1 MALKSIGYG
10 TNILNI
16 DETGSTLFGLYIG
29 YNDNDTIISADLKLW
44 KILFNEKDITKQ
56 SSIYIDK
63 LGEYAYITIKNFQ
76 GLKLLENKD
85 VSILEID
92 APITNKITKI
102 TTIHKMSYKFYKHL
116 KTYAI
121 RQLIEPNE
129 FDIQVD
135 NEHGNS
141 TFNAIRHLSRCNDVQ
156 ESNLSYF
163 NLYNN
168 NQYTELLV
176 YEGELTDNF
185 DYLTVLLPVA
195 HTSEEVMFNEGAIM
209 YIKDPEN
216 SNMILQVVNSL
227 MGYVTKVKIVRTSDL
242 KEFYGHIMGPMPGTG
257 IFMPEGN
264 KFKDENGFEDIY
276 SSELNIIGD
285 YKYFRV
291 RISDWGSFKNKET
304 NTLLCDNNM
313 KDLDTYKV
321 YITLQ

>member
-1 MALKSIGYG
+1 MY
-10 TNILNI
+10 
-16 DETGSTLFGLYIG
+16 
-29 YNDNDTIISADLKLW
+29 
-44 KILFNEKDITKQ
+44 
-56 SSIYIDK
+56 
-63 LGEYAYITIKNFQ
+63 
-76 GLKLLENKD
+76 
-85 VSILEID
+85 
-92 APITNKITKI
+92 
-102 TTIHKMSYKFYKHL
+102 YKFYKHL

-135 NEHGNS
+135 NENNNL
-141 TFNAIRHLSRCNDVQ
+141 TFNAIRYLSRCNDVQ
-156 ESNLSYF
+156 ESDLLYF
-163 NLYNN
+163 NLSNN
-168 NQYTELLV
+168 NQYSELLV

-195 HTSEEVMFNEGAIM
+195 HISEEVMSNHDVIID
-209 YIKDPEN
+209 IKDPEN
-216 SNMILQVVNSL
+216 SQVVNSL
-227 MGYVTKVKIVRTSDL
+227 MGYVKKVKIVRTSDL

-264 KFKDENGFEDIY
+264 KFKDESGFEDIY

-304 NTLLCDNNM
+304 NTLLRDNNM

-321 YITLQ
+321 YLILQ